1 MAIVPQGNANTN
13 SSVNATDALEG
24 IPGLH
29 PHYHEGTASNE
40 VDGYN
45 LLYDFEASIINTLL
59 SIDPENCADG
69 SCPPVEIPFVIVANK
84 VGHGYAVSLGST
96 ENPSVYTMARN
107 IYDDIT
113 EAVDAINKILSG
125 QHSEVN
131 ADYQFSQTA
140 FDTTVDY
147 PGHTKGTGSSQYTE
161 KIKVHFADIGFYTG
175 SQVYDEEL
183 GDFVDEFI
191 PYRTVRDLYPNI
203 QFVLPTK
210 IKTEY
215 VLRGLFPGNIDFN
228 VNIEELYNT
237 IFNEEIPD
245 IFKSEYLY
253 FHDDSPGMMLIES
266 AQFNALFFNNSN
278 FIARILNPNIPV
290 KGATPTHY
298 GGVNYPELFQ
308 KFLFDEIAYTYV
320 TNFTLRNANI
330 LTSSG
335 GPYTAKSVKGPIYA
349 TSGVSSSTLL
359 HEFAHAALPGQHSW
373 YAPRLEGINYQ
384 EQSIGIV
391 FPHIST
397 ADLSADGLTSEVNVN
412 EDYGRDLY
420 NTNVIADG
428 HLLKPPFSYTAK
440 NPDYDRIKRAYDIA
454 LADYDDF
461 NDKANSGEFSTVYN
475 SGFVEPVDF
484 NNFYPGGEEKG
495 ITLKAVRTSLTNR
508 RFAAIANL
516 QGVSETISGDF
527 LSISGEEKEY
537 VEFFINKYIPS
548 VTNNFTKKV
557 RFISGSSD
565 GSDRARV
572 EQNFHI
578 GKDYEKALQIHY
590 GLQSF
595 WGGSY
600 VLNNPP
606 AVGSTYIDPET
617 SLAENVFNIK
627 EQRYCTV
634 IRDLDSQYGSDLLE
648 ILKDDPSWRLP
659 TIEEAEGIFNLY
671 SLTYAVIWVDDEGL
685 AGRWNSNTG
694 DVTDGVEYDD
704 LKFAPLLA
712 YTSFIVKDI
721 DLLEDDTIST
731 SFVVNPTNDDG
742 TRKGP
747 DVTSYVPFCRPNAAK
762 EATDTFDP
770 AWYINFNGYNNKY
783 PAYPPNTKVTDL
795 LNEEYCPCLYKAQT
809 YYDGSATAY
818 SYTIISEGSSFEALK
833 RLYRNSVDDIAD
845 GDGVKY
851 YGFQLSSSTEMT
863 AQYGSNKFPN
873 LETFFDYIEKKFNRD
888 YEIPLEF
895 RTKNQIYDLP
905 NPILY
910 RYSDPET
917 TYLEL
922 VPATGYYGIG
932 PSTILPNV
940 FNFDI
945 KELTSLI
952 INRQT
957 IYEDYSNSVPS
968 EYLLT
973 ESYLEGP
980 VYPSELRYGRH
991 YDGQSGWSTSTAI
1004 KHRVDAVQTRYNL
1017 GSSSVADPLY
1027 NPLKKYSTDGSIYLS
1042 NNVWEPAVLN
1052 SEQSY
1057 HRDFTG
1063 DYNPINLS
1071 HILQY
1076 VGDATK
1082 KTLPFSKDEVKRLN
1096 YNFNANLRK
1105 NLVYRSIA
1113 EQAQAPDTSLDRT
1126 IGVGSIVTLNH
1137 ERYYIYRKDSGFTVP
1152 AGEDAGQIKNR
1163 LVAINLSR
1171 VYKRDLGQIYSDT
1184 DPFNNFNYPEGHDYL
1199 SYYTSMEDRDRISY
1213 SPYNFAANNVKAE
1226 ISQALLDSGFFTG
1239 NGPDLGV
1246 VHVGTGEPRRLLLD
1260 VSQVSVYSSKNRIDT
1275 RYAEYDEGTGTIEIK
1290 SSHIHPKY
1298 SPSYSDP
1305 LRNEDLGVAVFSD
1318 PWVSEYVTNSTE
1330 FASGYSQ
1337 LLIREFYA
1345 TDEELIIIQEKQYL
1359 EDVFGV
1365 ISDKIISFDTAGQVG
1380 GCTDSS
1386 KFNFNPEATYND
1398 NSCVDIV
1405 EGCTQDWADNFND
1418 HANVDDGSCVATL
1431 CLNTQASGQWG
1442 SGYNPEL
1449 IAQVQAYH
1457 PDAIIPA
1464 DQNSVLQL
1472 DQSVGSTSCQ
1482 LLVERRAAIM
1492 KVVCLNYAGTTSFA
1506 CNENENIQVIKDAD
1520 TGSIS
1525 GYTSNPVL
1533 EEIPLGELLESIIL
1547 TGFREAYKDGPQ
1559 IPINVFMQPFADGEA
1574 EHDLFASEDDEN
1586 YELNTYP
1593 GSLALLQRRAMK
1605 SRLTL
1610 SGDYYAPGYGSDFYI
1625 YNCVEN
1631 PILPDGSGGCFL
1643 FSFEGQP
1650 GDLNYQLQGCEFPEI
1665 ETKTP
1670 EDCFNEVVFEGGYIL
1685 NISDLGSGF
1694 EAVPSTCKP
1703 NTAKYIVPS
1712 SMSSTSSTL
1721 RVVTKDLLPLYSTY
1735 QTSNVGI
1742 TGYPTELLRNS
1753 QLPNHLEGQV
1763 EDPGVSQAS
1772 AVLTILN
1779 PNILF
1784 TENGESYVGTYVYVI
1799 EYNVK
1804 KYYVYDSELQIK
1816 SDRLYFRNEILDQGI
1831 ANSEEEVAANNFNE
1845 IVNEINNLTIF
1856 TDN

>member
-1 MAIVPQGNANTN
+1 MAIVPQGNADAS

-24 IPGLH
+24 IPGAH
-29 PHYHEGTASNE
+29 PHYHEDSTSN
-40 VDGYN
+40 DIDAYN

-96 ENPSVYTMARN
+96 ESANTYSMARN
-107 IYDDIT
+107 LYQDIV

-131 ADYQFSQTA
+131 AGYQFSETSFETTA
-140 FDTTVDY
+140 DH
-147 PGHTKGTGSSQYTE
+147 PGHTKGTGSSVHTE

-191 PYRTVRDLYPNI
+191 SYRTVRDLYPNI

-215 VLRGLFPGNIDFN
+215 VLRGLFPGDINFN

-253 FHDDSPGMMLIES
+253 FHDESPGMMLIES
-266 AQFNALFFNNSN
+266 SQFNNLFFNNSN
-278 FIARILNPNIPV
+278 FIARMFNPNIPV
-290 KGATPTHY
+290 KGAPSTAHD
-298 GGVNYPELFQ
+298 GVSYPALTE

-320 TNFTLRNANI
+320 TNFTLRNANS

-335 GPYTAKSVKGPIYA
+335 APYISKSVKGPMYPI
-349 TSGVSSSTLL
+349 SGVSSSTLL
-359 HEFAHAALPGQHSW
+359 HEFAHAVLPGQHTW
-373 YAPRLEGINYQ
+373 YVPRLEGIIHG

-391 FPHIST
+391 FPYITIS
-397 ADLSADGLTSEVNVN
+397 DLSPNGLTSDINTN

-420 NTNVIADG
+420 NTNIISEG

-440 NPDYDRIKRAYDIA
+440 NPDYDRLKRAYDTA
-454 LADYDDF
+454 LADYEDF
-461 NDKANSGEFSTVYN
+461 NDKVDSGEFSTVYN
-475 SGFVEPVDF
+475 SGYVEPADL
-484 NNFYPGGEEKG
+484 NNFYPGGEG
-495 ITLKAVRTSLTNR
+495 NQITLKAVRTSLINR
-508 RFAAIANL
+508 RYAAIANFKD
-516 QGVSETISGDF
+516 VSETISGDF

-548 VTNNFTKKV
+548 VTNNFTNKV
-557 RFISGSSD
+557 RFISGSVD

-572 EQNFHI
+572 EQNFHK
-578 GKDYEKALQIHY
+578 GPDYEKALQIHY

-606 AVGSTYIDPET
+606 VVGSTYVDPET
-617 SLAENVFNIK
+617 GLEVNVYAVK
-627 EQRYCTV
+627 EQRYCSV
-634 IRDLDSQYGSDLLE
+634 FKAVPSLSARDIPGVLSGN
-648 ILKDDPSWRLP
+648 PSWRLASTSDFDILADLP
-659 TIEEAEGIFNLY
+659 SALSFLGDY
-671 SLTYAVIWVDDEGL
+671 SRPWVDHEGRVDRYRL
-685 AGRWNSNTG
+685 NTKTVVGAPTEYEDLPNAPSNF
-694 DVTDGVEYDD
+694 VETAF
-704 LKFAPLLA
+704 L
-712 YTSFIVKDI
+712 VKDV

-747 DVTSYVPFCRPNAAK
+747 DVTSYVPFCVPNDSK
-762 EATDTFDP
+762 QATNTFDP
-770 AWYINFNGYNNKY
+770 AWYINFNGYNDKY

-795 LNEEYCPCLYKAQT
+795 LNEEYCPCLYKEQT
-809 YYDGSATAY
+809 YHDGSVTAY
-818 SYTIISEGSSFEALK
+818 SYTIISDGSSFEALK
-833 RLYRNSVDDIAD
+833 RLYRSSVPDIAN

-851 YGFQLSSSTEMT
+851 YGFQLSSSTEMS
-863 AQYGSNKFPN
+863 AQYGKSEFPN
-873 LETFFDYIEKKFNRD
+873 LETFFDYIENKFNRN

-910 RYSDPET
+910 RYSDPSI

-952 INRQT
+952 VNEQSL
-957 IYEDYSNSVPS
+957 YEDYANSVPS

-973 ESYLEGP
+973 ESLLEGP

-991 YDGQSGWSTSTAI
+991 YGGQSGGGASDAI

-1017 GSSSVADPLY
+1017 GSSIVSDPLY
-1027 NPLKKYSTDGSIYLS
+1027 NPLKKYSTDGSIYNS
-1042 NNVWEPAVLN
+1042 VLN
-1052 SEQSY
+1052 PDQAY

-1063 DYNPINLS
+1063 DYNPINLG

-1076 VGDATK
+1076 EGDAVK
-1082 KTLPFSKDEVKRLN
+1082 KTLAFSKDEVKRLN

-1113 EQAQAPDTSLDRT
+1113 EQAQAPDTTLNRT
-1126 IGVGSIVTLNH
+1126 IDIGSIVTLNH
-1137 ERYYIYRKDSGFTVP
+1137 ERYYIYKKYSGVTVP
-1152 AGEDAGQIKNR
+1152 TGEDVGQVKNR

-1171 VYKRDLGQIYSDT
+1171 AYRTDVGQIYNYT
-1184 DPFNNFNYPEGHDYL
+1184 DPFNNFNYPQGHDYL
-1199 SYYTSMEDRDRISY
+1199 SYYTSMGDRDTSAY
-1213 SPYNFAANNVKAE
+1213 SPYNFMATNTQIE
-1226 ISQALLDSGFFTG
+1226 ISQALIDCGFFTG
-1239 NGPDLGV
+1239 DGPDLGV
-1246 VHVGTGEPRRLLLD
+1246 VHVATGEIRKLLLQ
-1260 VSQVSVYSSKNRIDT
+1260 VKQVSVNASKNRIDI
-1275 RYAEYDEGTGTIEIK
+1275 RYAEYDEDTGTVEIRL
-1290 SSHIHPKY
+1290 SGIHPKNG
-1298 SPSYSDP
+1298 PYSDP
-1305 LRNEDLGVAVFSD
+1305 LKTEDLGVAVFSD
-1318 PWVSEYVTNSTE
+1318 PWVSEYITNSTE

-1345 TDEELIIIQEKQYL
+1345 TDEELTIIQQKQYL
-1359 EDVFGV
+1359 EDAFGV
-1365 ISDKIISFDTAGQVG
+1365 ISDKIISFDTGGELG
-1380 GCTDSS
+1380 GCVDSS
-1386 KFNFNPEATYND
+1386 KFNFNPEATYDD
-1398 NSCVDIV
+1398 NTCIDIV
-1405 EGCTQDWADNFND
+1405 EGCTEAWADNFD
-1418 HANVDDGSCVATL
+1418 GHANIEDGSCVATL
-1431 CLNTQASGQWG
+1431 CLNTQASGEWG
-1442 SGYNPEL
+1442 SGYNSAL

-1464 DQNSVLQL
+1464 DENSVLQL
-1472 DQSVGSTSCQ
+1472 DQSEGPTSCQ
-1482 LLVERRAAIM
+1482 FLVERRAAIM
-1492 KVVCLNYAGTTSFA
+1492 KVVCLNYGENTAFT
-1506 CNENENIQVIKDAD
+1506 CNENEVIQFIKDED
-1520 TGSIS
+1520 SGSMS
-1525 GYTSNPVL
+1525 TYTANPVL
-1533 EEIPLGELLESIIL
+1533 DQMNLSELLNHVVLI
-1547 TGFREAYKDGPQ
+1547 GFKEEYKGGPQ
-1559 IPINVFMQPFADGEA
+1559 IPSDVFLESFADGET
-1574 EHDLFASEDDEN
+1574 EHDLFFEGYEDETAKYPHN
-1586 YELNTYP
+1586 Y
-1593 GSLALLQRRAMK
+1593 SRLQRNWLKA
-1605 SRLTL
+1605 SLVL
-1610 SGDYYAPGYGSDFYI
+1610 SGSTDSGNSYGNRI
-1625 YNCVEN
+1625 IRYNCIEN

-1643 FSFEGQP
+1643 FSFEGQA
-1650 GDLNYQLQGCEFPEI
+1650 GDLNYKLQGCEFPEI
-1665 ETKTP
+1665 ESKTP

-1685 NISDLGSGF
+1685 NISDLGAGF
-1694 EAVPSTCKP
+1694 DSIPNTCKP

-1712 SMSSTSSTL
+1712 SMSNTSSTL
-1721 RVVTKDLLPLYSTY
+1721 SVVTKDLLPLYSVY
-1735 QTSNVGI
+1735 QTTNVGV
-1742 TGYPTELLRNS
+1742 TGYSAGVLRNS
-1753 QLPNHLEGQV
+1753 QLPNHLEGQA
-1763 EDPGVSQAS
+1763 EDFEASQVSTM
-1772 AVLTILN
+1772 LTILN

-1799 EYNVK
+1799 EHNVK
-1804 KYYVYDSELQIK
+1804 KYYVYDSELQIE

-1831 ANSEEEVAANNFNE
+1831 ANSEAEITANNFNE
-1845 IVNEINNLTIF
+1845 IVTEINNLTIF
-1856 TDN
+1856 DTDN